1 MSDFTMGATLT
12 LTDNFSSTLT
22 AAGHNAEAF
31 KSQITGISSAMSS
44 STASMAETASA
55 ANGLGSGYRM
65 SVLSPTI
72 WVQYDRR
79 RKWC

>member
-55 ANGLGSGYRM
+55 ANGLGSGLQNVGSIADSMGSSMTAR
-65 SVLSPTI
+65 
-72 WVQYDRR
+72 
-79 RKWC
+79 